1 MKKIIALLIVLMFNI
16 NCSSDSDSSTPA
28 CTPIPCLNGGT
39 SNANCGCDCP
49 QGYSGANC
57 STQIMPTII
66 KITKI
71 KVKYFPNLDN
81 GSTWDSSFPIAAN
94 APADIYVALQNSN
107 NVVLYTSPNYFA
119 NVLSNGTN
127 TWDFIPSTPIS
138 VTFIYFNS
146 LKIKLYDFD
155 GADSNLNFVGGSELM
170 RESIFNIYGSTGSF
184 PTTLSLLDTPN
195 QIGYEFT
202 VQYVW

>member
-1 MKKIIALLIVLMFNI
+1 MKKLIALLVVLMLNI
-16 NCSSDSDSSTPA
+16 NCSSDSNSSTPA

-71 KVKYFPNLDN
+71 KVKYFPNTNN
-81 GSTWDSSFPIAAN
+81 GSTWDSSFPNSAN
-94 APADIYVALQNSN
+94 APADIYVTLLNSN
-107 NVVLYTSPNYFA
+107 NVVLYTSPDYFI
-119 NVLSNGTN
+119 NVLSNGVN

-138 VTFIYFNS
+138 VSFVYFNS

-155 GADSNLNFVGGSELM
+155 GDYSNSITGGSELM
-170 RESIFNIYGSTGSF
+170 RETIFSIYGSTGSF
-184 PTTLSLLDTPN
+184 PTTLSLLDSPN